1 MAKINGIATYP
12 ENQKTVNTYDRNKQ
26 AFSDLL
32 AIAGKDKEYEIVK
45 WALSVSMFRHH
56 ALRHRKVIRSIME
69 PIERLAVRVR
79 MPDNTEEHALAYF
92 NEHIDT
98 RKKEVAQCLQIC
110 FLVMVGEMKMTLEFS
125 GGYYCGRDHCSVV
138 HSLKNLTEACVLD
151 PKLYERLCSELQS
164 AGHQNAIKYLDVRI
178 EKYKADNEKMVS
190 ALNAVKKKAVA

>member
-125 GGYYCGRDHCSVV
+125 GGSP
-138 HSLKNLTEACVLD
+138 NLTERASWLSFPRYKRLRSCNAEFITQSWCTGTC
-151 PKLYERLCSELQS
+151 PKQS
-164 AGHQNAIKYLDVRI
+164 VTRR
-178 EKYKADNEKMVS
+178 
-190 ALNAVKKKAVA
+190 